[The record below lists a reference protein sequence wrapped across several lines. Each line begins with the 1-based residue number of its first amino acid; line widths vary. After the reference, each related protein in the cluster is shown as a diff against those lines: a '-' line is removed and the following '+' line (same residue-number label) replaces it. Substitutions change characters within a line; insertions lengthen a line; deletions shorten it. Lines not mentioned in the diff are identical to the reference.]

1 MPDYFV
7 LCPENKSIP
16 ATAAMPT
23 TLRHLSGD
31 AVTLTDV
38 ATGAESA
45 LAPGGSV
52 TLTAA
57 KFGRSIG
64 ANVSMTRSQ

>member
-7 LCPENKSIP
+7 LYPQNKMIP

-23 TLRHLSGD
+23 TLRHLSGES
-31 AVTLTDV
+31 VTLTDV
-38 ATGAESA
+38 ATGAEST

-52 TLTAA
+52 TLAAA
-57 KFGRSIG
+57 KFARSLG
-64 ANVSMTRSQ
+64 ANVSMTRTQ